1 MPPVLGSRFPN
12 VVEGRPRAARADE
25 DDRALVDRRAPAP
38 PPPEEKEP
46 AEDVRDI
53 PVVDIVA
60 AAGSGAEIGVRVSA
74 GYYYRCDVP
83 FFCFA
88 AREFSTTYV
97 ATPDLRT

>member
-38 PPPEEKEP
+38 PPPEEKDP

-60 AAGSGAEIGVRVSA
+60 AAGSGAEIGVL
-74 GYYYRCDVP
+74 CDVP

-88 AREFSTTYV
+88 APRV
-97 ATPDLRT
+97 AF

>member
-1 MPPVLGSRFPN
+1 VRVPPVLGSRFPN

-60 AAGSGAEIGVRVSA
+60 AAGAGAEIGVRVSA
-74 GYYYRCDVP
+74 G
-83 FFCFA
+83 
-88 AREFSTTYV
+88 
-97 ATPDLRT
+97 